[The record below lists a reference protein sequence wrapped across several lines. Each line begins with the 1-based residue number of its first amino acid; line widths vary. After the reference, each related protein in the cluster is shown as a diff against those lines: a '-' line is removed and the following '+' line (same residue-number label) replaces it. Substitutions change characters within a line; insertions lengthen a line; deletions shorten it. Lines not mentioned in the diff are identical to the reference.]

1 MNDYAHWLKEVKDPE
16 ILKELKGMDKTAQEA
31 AFYKDLEFGT
41 GGLRGFI
48 GAGSACLNIY
58 TVGKVSQGIA
68 NFVNQN
74 YKKGSV
80 AISYDS
86 RINST
91 LFAQTAA
98 TIYAKNGL
106 HVYIY
111 PALMPTPLLSYAV
124 RYLHTS
130 IGVMVT
136 ASHNPKQYNGYK
148 VYNDEGCQI
157 TLDAANQMSS
167 EIESLDIFKDVKT
180 GSFEEEVKKGNIEYI
195 KEDCL
200 SSYLKYIDTK
210 RIPDIK
216 NRDLKIIYSPL
227 NGTGLVPVTM
237 ALDRFGFKD
246 VNVVPEQRNPDGNF
260 TTCPKPN
267 PELKEALTL
276 GIKLLEKNH
285 ADLLLVTDPD
295 CDRCGTAVMH
305 KGQIR
310 LINGNEMGI
319 LLYDFLLAHKK
330 AVPGSIVV
338 KTIVT
343 SDLVNPIAKAHH
355 MKVVEVLTG
364 FKFIGEQIGLLEK
377 EGHPERFFFGFEES
391 YGYLSGTE
399 VRDKDAVDA
408 SVLVAQ
414 MMQNFKDKH
423 IDPIDHLEAI
433 YKKFGYVSTGLDNF
447 EFDGPT
453 GVTIMQNIMKKLHV
467 LASKDKDKYLFVN
480 DYLNSVSYEGGKEKK
495 IDLPV
500 SDVLKFGYHDGSTIT
515 VRPSGTEPKI
525 KIYYYI
531 VAKEEKNLP
540 GLLAKSQEEFRNLIK
555 ELQKQF

>member
-1 MNDYAHWLKEVKDPE
+1 MNDYSRWLKEVKDPA
-16 ILKELKGMDKTAQEA
+16 ILKELKGMDEKAVKA

-41 GGLRGFI
+41 GGLRGLL

-74 YKKGSV
+74 YKKGLV

-91 LFAQTAA
+91 LFAKTAA
-98 TIYAKNGL
+98 TIYALNGL

-157 TLDAANQMSS
+157 TLDAANQMSK

-180 GSFEEEVKKGNIEYI
+180 GDYEEQVKLGNIEYI
-195 KEDCL
+195 KPDCL
-200 SSYLKYIDTK
+200 DSYLKYIDTK
-210 RIPDIK
+210 RIAIIT

-227 NGTGLVPVTM
+227 NGTGLVPVTR

-246 VNVVPEQRNPDGNF
+246 VTVVPEQKNPDGNF

-276 GIKLLEKNH
+276 GIALLEKKN

-305 KGQIR
+305 KGAIR

-319 LLYDFLLAHKK
+319 LLYDFLLSHKK

-343 SDLVNPIAKAHH
+343 SDLVNPIAKAHK

-377 EGHPERFFFGFEES
+377 AGHPERFFFGFEES

-414 MMQNFKDKH
+414 MMQSFKDEKV
-423 IDPIDHLEAI
+423 DPIDHLEAI
-433 YKKFGYVSTGLDNF
+433 YKKYGYVATGLDNF
-447 EFDGPT
+447 EFDGPE
-453 GVTIMQNIMKKLHV
+453 GVTIMNGIMKKLHV
-467 LASKDKDKYLFVN
+467 LANKDKDKYLFVN
-480 DYLNSVSYEGGKEKK
+480 DYLNSVTYEDGQEKK

-500 SDVLKFGYHDGSTIT
+500 SDVLKFGYRDGSTIT

-531 VAKEEKNLP
+531 VANDEKKLP
-540 GLLAKSQEEFRNLIK
+540 KLLSESQNEFRNLIK
-555 ELQKQF
+555 ELQK